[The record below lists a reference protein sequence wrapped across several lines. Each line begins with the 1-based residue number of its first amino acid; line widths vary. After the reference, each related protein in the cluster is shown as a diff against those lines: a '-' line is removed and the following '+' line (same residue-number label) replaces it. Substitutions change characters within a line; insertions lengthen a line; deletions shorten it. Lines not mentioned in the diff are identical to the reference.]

1 MAPSYGTPDA
11 WTTAVV
17 RGVALSRAFPAD
29 IVRAVMTGRESPDRP
44 RGDDGPAPP
53 NSGLGMT
60 ALSYLVAGI
69 LVWGLIGW
77 LVDRW
82 LDTGGIA
89 TGIGVVLGAAGGVYL
104 IVRRL
109 GA

>member
-1 MAPSYGTPDA
+1 
-11 WTTAVV
+11 
-17 RGVALSRAFPAD
+17 
-29 IVRAVMTGRESPDRP
+29 MTGQESPGKP
-44 RGDDGPAPP
+44 HGDDGPSPP

-60 ALSYLVAGI
+60 ALSYLIAGI

-82 LDTGGIA
+82 LDAGGIA

>member
-1 MAPSYGTPDA
+1 
-11 WTTAVV
+11 
-17 RGVALSRAFPAD
+17 
-29 IVRAVMTGRESPDRP
+29 MTGQEPPGRP
-44 RGDDGPAPP
+44 HADDGSPP
-53 NSGLGMT
+53 PDSGLGMT
-60 ALSYLVAGI
+60 ALSYLIAGI

>member
-1 MAPSYGTPDA
+1 
-11 WTTAVV
+11 
-17 RGVALSRAFPAD
+17 
-29 IVRAVMTGRESPDRP
+29 MTGQEPPDRP
-44 RGDDGPAPP
+44 HGDDGPAPP

-60 ALSYLVAGI
+60 ALSYLIAGI

>member
-1 MAPSYGTPDA
+1 MAGE
-11 WTTAVV
+11 
-17 RGVALSRAFPAD
+17 R
-29 IVRAVMTGRESPDRP
+29 SPQRP
-44 RGDDGPAPP
+44 RDDDKTGPGAG
-53 NSGLGMT
+53 SGWT
-60 ALSYLVAGI
+60 AISYLIGGI

-82 LDTGGIA
+82 LDTDGIA
-89 TGIGVVLGAAGGVYL
+89 TAIGAVIGAAGGVYL

>member
-1 MAPSYGTPDA
+1 MPSCETPDA

-17 RGVALSRAFPAD
+17 RGVPLSFVLPAD
-29 IVRAVMTGRESPDRP
+29 IVRAVMTGQEPLDKPD
-44 RGDDGPAPP
+44 GDDGQAPL

-60 ALSYLVAGI
+60 ALSYLIAGI

-82 LDTGGIA
+82 LDAGGIA